1 MSTIKSVLDGKQ
13 NRILSIAP
21 DDSVLNVIKMMA
33 TNNVGSIIVLDNDVL
48 AGIVT
53 ERDYSRKVY
62 LVGKSS
68 PNTKVKE
75 IMSARVICVRP
86 EQTVNECMAIMT
98 DKKIRHLPV
107 IEKNQVIG
115 MVSIGDL
122 VKHVIS
128 DQQFVIDQL
137 EHYISG

>member
-122 VKHVIS
+122 VKHIII

>member
-75 IMSARVICVRP
+75 IMSTRVICVRP

>member
-68 PNTKVKE
+68 PKTKVKE

-122 VKHVIS
+122 VKQVIS
-128 DQQFVIDQL
+128 DQQYVIDQL

>member
-33 TNNVGSIIVLDNDVL
+33 TNNVGSIIVLDNDAL

-122 VKHVIS
+122 VKHIIS

>member
-68 PNTKVKE
+68 PKTKVKE

>member
-1 MSTIKSVLDGKQ
+1 
-13 NRILSIAP
+13 
-21 DDSVLNVIKMMA
+21 MMA